1 MKKPTTFQRFQRD
14 ERLSFW
20 RSFFYEFNTVF
31 LVILIN
37 GTGLVA
43 LYDNV
48 ALNEYKSYIKIF
60 IIIGYLLLSCL
71 ISSAVVYLIRARGQT
86 IKMQNLCKAAQMVA
100 AGDFT
105 IRLDVR
111 KNKKRKNEI
120 DILKEDFNTMVME
133 LASIEKLKDNFV
145 ADVSHEIKTPLSVIQ
160 GYADLLQTSGIS
172 DEQRN
177 EYIKLIS
184 EQINKLTSLVTNILK
199 LNKIQSQE
207 IVCKE
212 KFSLDEQMRFCLL
225 SLEDLIN
232 DKELEIEAN
241 LDEVTIN
248 SDPVLLELVW
258 NNLFSNAI
266 KFTDKG
272 GKISFSLSDQGNV
285 VIATIRDTGCG
296 MNEETCRHI
305 FDKFYQG
312 DTSHSQEGNGLG
324 LALVDRVVSLLDGE
338 IIVSSVIGQGSE
350 FKIILENV

>member
-1 MKKPTTFQRFQRD
+1 MKRMKLQRFKRD

-31 LVILIN
+31 LIILIN
-37 GTGLVA
+37 GAGLVA
-43 LYDNV
+43 IFNNI
-48 ALNEYKSYIKIF
+48 ALNEYKVYIKY
-60 IIIGYLLLSCL
+60 IIIVGYLLFGCL
-71 ISSAVVYLIRARGQT
+71 ISSALVYLIRARGQT
-86 IKMQNLCKAAQMVA
+86 IKMQNICKAAQKVA
-100 AGDFT
+100 AGDFSV
-105 IRLDVR
+105 RLDVY
-111 KNKKRKNEI
+111 KDKKRKNEI
-120 DILKEDFNTMVME
+120 DILKEDFNTMVTE

-145 ADVSHEIKTPLSVIQ
+145 ADVSHEIKTPLSIIQ

-172 DEQRN
+172 DEQRG

-184 EQINKLTSLVTNILK
+184 EQINKLTNLVTNILK
-199 LNKIQSQE
+199 LNKIESKE

-212 KFSLDEQMRFCLL
+212 KFSLDEQIRFCILA
-225 SLEDLIN
+225 LEDLIN
-232 DKELEIEAN
+232 EKDIEIEAN
-241 LDEVTIN
+241 LDEVEIN

-258 NNLFSNAI
+258 NNLFSNAL
-266 KFTDKG
+266 KFTGKG

-285 VIATIRDTGCG
+285 VIATIKDTGCG
-296 MNEETCRHI
+296 MSEETCKHI

-338 IIVSSVIGQGSE
+338 IIVSSAIGQGSE